1 MYYIISKKKYI
12 YIYGTP
18 PPVPRSALRFKSM
31 NTKTWVPEGGGP
43 QWKMLVLPTFPTISM
58 TLKTMAPAFEVSRK
72 SWKLLVLPTF
82 SMISHRQIM
91 ENVGLANISNNF
103 HDFSNYGSG
112 CRGLST
118 FLEIVGFTNIFRE
131 QIMENVGFTNI
142 FREQIMENVGFTN
155 NFHDA
160 RCFSFWGSPKKLQ
173 MLMLLARAA
182 SKDSTDARDARC
194 LGGPKTKTSS
204 CRPCHSSKPA

>member
-1 MYYIISKKKYI
+1 
-12 YIYGTP
+12 
-18 PPVPRSALRFKSM
+18 
-31 NTKTWVPEGGGP
+31 
-43 QWKMLVLPTFPTISM
+43 
-58 TLKTMAPAFEVSRK
+58 
-72 SWKLLVLPTF
+72 
-82 SMISHRQIM
+82 MISHRQII
-91 ENVGLANISNNF
+91 VGLANISNNF

-118 FLEIVGFTNIFRE
+118 FMEIVGFTNIFRE
-131 QIMENVGFTNI
+131 QIMENVGFTNISNNFHDCPNYGTGSRGFSKIMEIVGIVGFTNI

-160 RCFSFWGSPKKLQ
+160 SCFSFWGSPKKLQ

-204 CRPCHSSKPA
+204 CRPCHSSKTA

>member
-1 MYYIISKKKYI
+1 
-12 YIYGTP
+12 
-18 PPVPRSALRFKSM
+18 
-31 NTKTWVPEGGGP
+31 
-43 QWKMLVLPTFPTISM
+43 
-58 TLKTMAPAFEVSRK
+58 
-72 SWKLLVLPTF
+72 
-82 SMISHRQIM
+82 M
-91 ENVGLANISNNF
+91 ENVGLANSSNNF

-118 FLEIVGFTNIFRE
+118 FMEI
-131 QIMENVGFTNI
+131 VGFTNI

-160 RCFSFWGSPKKLQ
+160 SCFSFWGSPKKLR

-204 CRPCHSSKPA
+204 CRPCHSSKTA

>member
-1 MYYIISKKKYI
+1 MYI
-12 YIYGTP
+12 YIYGTPP

-58 TLKTMAPAFEVSRK
+58 TLKTMAPAFQVSRK
-72 SWKLLVLPTF
+72 SPFTNIFYDFPQTNL
-82 SMISHRQIM
+82 
-91 ENVGLANISNNF
+91 GLANISNNF

-118 FLEIVGFTNIFRE
+118 FMEIVGFTNIFRE

-142 FREQIMENVGFTN
+142 SNNFHDCPNYGTGSRGFSKIMEIVGIVGFTNIFREHVMENVGFTN
-155 NFHDA
+155 NF
-160 RCFSFWGSPKKLQ
+160 P
-173 MLMLLARAA
+173 
-182 SKDSTDARDARC
+182 
-194 LGGPKTKTSS
+194 
-204 CRPCHSSKPA
+204 